1 MHQEKITILFVIS
14 ANKTNQKGLCPLN
27 CRITLNKQ
35 RKQFTTGLFVNPN
48 YWDNKIQKVNAQ
60 DTNYKFINAQI
71 EQIQIKINNIALLFQ
86 LQDENCTLDNI
97 YNKYIGVEIKK
108 KEYVLSYYKQH
119 LDKIKKLVGLEI
131 KDNTYNKFVYVGN
144 HLQAFLKWKF
154 KKADHPLEEL
164 NLQFLDDFEYYLKT
178 EKKQEQIT
186 INKTIQRLRSPIKQ
200 AISEGYLDRDPF
212 ILYKSKTV
220 RKTVIFLTTEELKTL
235 EETVL
240 QQKRL
245 STIQDLFIFC
255 CYTGLAFNEMANLE
269 RQNIQV
275 GFDDIN
281 WIQMKREKTQRQIS
295 IPILPKAQEIIEKY
309 STENN
314 RIFPAISNQK
324 FNSYLKE
331 IAEIIGIEKRLTHH
345 TARKTFAS
353 TVLLYN
359 DVPMEIVSELLG
371 HSNMLI
377 TQESYGKVV
386 QKKVSEEMKKLKLKI
401 NNH

>member
-48 YWDNKIQKVNAQ
+48 YWDNKLQKVNAQ

-108 KEYVLSYYKQH
+108 KEYVLSYYKQY
-119 LDKIKKLVGLEI
+119 LSKIKKLVGLEI

-144 HLQAFLKWKF
+144 HLEAFLKWKF

-186 INKTIQRLRSPIKQ
+186 INKTIQRLRAPIKQ

-220 RKTVIFLTTEELKTL
+220 RKTVIFLTTEELKTF
-235 EETVL
+235 EDAVL

-245 STIQDLFIFC
+245 SNIQDLFIFC
-255 CYTGLAFNEMANLE
+255 CYTGLAFNEMTNLE
-269 RQNIQV
+269 RQNIQM

-309 STENN
+309 STNNN
-314 RIFPAISNQK
+314 RIFPTISNQK